1 MIEVALFP
9 IPNSVNFP
17 GVPVPLHVFEP
28 RYRKMVRYC
37 IENQLMMGVCH
48 TEKVIHANTREQTRE
63 EALSSNQSTYKP
75 CEVFSA
81 GKVELLDELDDGRM
95 AIMVDCEVRLK
106 LKQERQTLPFS
117 IWECEVYEDEPVEGE
132 ALVSLNQ
139 TQQKIMQRLLT
150 IGHDNDEFHKMLNSD
165 HWQKLSAVDFSFI
178 VNGLF
183 SIPAEIKQDLLEMT
197 DTQQRL
203 DFILDMLNSIQSSF
217 DG

>member
-9 IPNSVNFP
+9 IPNSVTFP

-37 IENQLMMGVCH
+37 LDNEMMIGVCH

-75 CEVFSA
+75 CKIFSA
-81 GKVELLDELDDGRM
+81 GKVELLDELEDGRM
-95 AIMVDCEVRLK
+95 AIVVDCEVRLK
-106 LKQERQTLPFS
+106 LKNERQTLPFS
-117 IWECEVYEDEPVEGE
+117 VWQCEVYEDEPVEGE
-132 ALVSLNQ
+132 ALDSLNQ
-139 TQQKIMQRLLT
+139 TQQKILKRLLT
-150 IGHDNDEFHKMLNSD
+150 IGHDNDEFQNMLNSEL
-165 HWQKLSAVDFSFI
+165 WQKLSTVEFSFM
-178 VNGLF
+178 VNSLF
-183 SIPAEIKQDLLEMT
+183 AIPADIKQDLLEMT

-217 DG
+217 DV

>member
-1 MIEVALFP
+1 MIDVALFP

-17 GVPVPLHVFEP
+17 GVPVTLHVFEP
-28 RYRKMVRYC
+28 RYRQMVRYC
-37 IENQLMMGVCH
+37 LDNDVMMGVCY
-48 TEKVIHANTREQTRE
+48 TGKVIYVNIREQTRE

-95 AIMVDCEVRLK
+95 AIVVDCEVRLK

-117 IWECEVYEDEPVEGE
+117 IWQCEVYEDEPVDVE
-132 ALVSLNQ
+132 ALVRLNQ
-139 TQQKIMQRLLT
+139 TQDKILQRLLT
-150 IGHDNDEFHKMLNSD
+150 IGHGNDEFHKMLKSD
-165 HWQKLSAVDFSFI
+165 HWQNLSAVEFSFM

-183 SIPAEIKQDLLEMT
+183 GIPAELKQDLLEMT